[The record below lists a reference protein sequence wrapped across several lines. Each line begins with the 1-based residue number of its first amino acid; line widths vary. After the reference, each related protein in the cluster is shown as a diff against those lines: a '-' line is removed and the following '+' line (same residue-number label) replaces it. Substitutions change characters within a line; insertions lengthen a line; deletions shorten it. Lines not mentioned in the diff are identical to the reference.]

1 MGSEIVKSSFDE
13 FSQMQEM
20 AKALAPAT
28 ILPAVLKQSPANL
41 VVIMMTGA
49 ELGMS
54 PMQAVRSIHL
64 IEGKPTL
71 SADAIAAL
79 CMRHRDVCEELTLV
93 ESTDT
98 KATYRAKRAGA
109 SQPVTLSFTIEQAG
123 KAGLAGRGNW
133 AKYPAAMLRA
143 RCIAAICRAVFP
155 DLVAGLYEADSE
167 ELGAAPIER
176 DVTPAQAKGEAID
189 TTATVSAAREAV
201 KAKRKLNVVDVA
213 APAPAPTPPPFVP
226 DAETPALSAGP
237 FVGWGK
243 HAAVPLTQLTPDQLA
258 WYLSTDGLD
267 KCTKQVGVEIA
278 EKLRAQYLDEAAAR
292 ESQAVAP

>member
-1 MGSEIVKSSFDE
+1 MSSEIVKSSFEE
-13 FSQMQEM
+13 FTQMQEM

-64 IEGKPTL
+64 IDGKPVL
-71 SADAIAAL
+71 SADAIAAM

-109 SQPVTLSFTIEQAG
+109 SQPVTLSYTIEQAG
-123 KAGLAGRGNW
+123 KAGLAGRGTW
-133 AKYPAAMLRA
+133 AKHPAAMLRA

-155 DLVAGLYEADSE
+155 DLAAGLYDADSA
-167 ELGAAPIER
+167 ELGDAPTER
-176 DVTPAQAKGEAID
+176 DATPAKSETID
-189 TTATVSAAREAV
+189 TTATVAAAKEAV
-201 KAKRKLNVVDVA
+201 KAKRRMNVVDV
-213 APAPAPTPPPFVP
+213 PAPTPPKSEP
-226 DAETPALSAGP
+226 TPAIVVGFGP
-237 FVGWGK
+237 HKLKAVTAL
-243 HAAVPLTQLTPDQLA
+243 AATELLESIDMAESKLKAEPGAEWAPSLRTALDTLYDEQRFRADAAEEVP
-258 WYLSTDGLD
+258 S
-267 KCTKQVGVEIA
+267 
-278 EKLRAQYLDEAAAR
+278 
-292 ESQAVAP
+292 

>member
-1 MGSEIVKSSFDE
+1 MSSEIVKSSFEE

-93 ESTDT
+93 ESTDA

-123 KAGLAGRGNW
+123 KAGLSGRGNW

-155 DLVAGLYEADSE
+155 DLAAGLYEADSE
-167 ELGAAPIER
+167 ELGAAPPER
-176 DVTPAQAKGEAID
+176 DVTPAPAKGEAID
-189 TTATVSAAREAV
+189 TTATVTSAREAV
-201 KAKRKLNVVDVA
+201 KARRRMAIVDVA
-213 APAPAPTPPPFVP
+213 APAPTPPPFVP
-226 DAETPALSAGP
+226 EAETPASTEP
-237 FVGWGK
+237 SVGWGK
-243 HAAVPLTQLTPDQLA
+243 NTAVLLTALTDKQLE
-258 WYLSTDGLD
+258 WYLSPEGQTACADQIGA
-267 KCTKQVGVEIA
+267 TAA
-278 EKLRAQYLDEAAAR
+278 EALRMTYLDEAARR
-292 ESQAVAP
+292 ETKAGVPS